1 VFTHAELTEIGEF
14 AQCRN
19 VWVICDEI
27 YETMVYDGRRHH
39 SLASLSPDMRSRTVV
54 VNALS
59 KTYAMTGWRVGY
71 CAAPAT
77 LISAMLLILQQSS
90 RGPAT
95 FVQDA
100 AVAALTGPQ
109 DEVEHMRRVY
119 AERRGQV
126 LSALAGLPY
135 ARVLT
140 PEGGFFVMV
149 DVRSANVPS
158 NQLRQRL
165 LRDHG
170 VAVMHGSAYGPGG
183 EGTIRVSFASGGQT
197 LVDGLGRLRKGLSGL

>member
-1 VFTHAELTEIGEF
+1 
-14 AQCRN
+14 
-19 VWVICDEI
+19 
-27 YETMVYDGRRHH
+27 
-39 SLASLSPDMRSRTVV
+39 
-54 VNALS
+54 
-59 KTYAMTGWRVGY
+59 
-71 CAAPAT
+71 
-77 LISAMLLILQQSS
+77 MLLILQQSS